1 MQVERY
7 LMIFFF
13 LMGISFGNCVE
24 SLTFGI
30 DFGES
35 LNRIDYNLAVSDK
48 VGGCR

>member
-1 MQVERY
+1 
-7 LMIFFF
+7 MIFFF